1 MPHPSDTTEIAER
14 RDNHVNE
21 ELPFVLAAPRISLK
35 ASPGTSRGSFGGKK
49 WWFDRWVHKNDAKA
63 GRHRQKVSNPARNFH
78 KCPGHFDFALKSTGA
93 GGRSRLHQPAS
104 LRLRFCLFFGRIP
117 FRYHCSGFR
126 VMMRSTGSILFAT
139 RFLWKKYL
147 KHVVE
152 L

>member
-1 MPHPSDTTEIAER
+1 MFDSVTR
-14 RDNHVNE
+14 NE
-21 ELPFVLAAPRISLK
+21 PLRSVAR
-35 ASPGTSRGSFGGKK
+35 
-49 WWFDRWVHKNDAKA
+49 NDDSTDEFTDDSAA
-63 GRHRQKVSNPARNFH
+63 GRHRQKVSNPARNFQ
-78 KCPGHFDFALKSTGA
+78 KCPGHFGALKSTGA

-104 LRLRFCLFFGRIP
+104 LRLRFCVFFGRIP